1 MALIIIIY
9 STCQKN
15 RGFCAAFFVKTHIN
29 VKCKV
34 VYKAKENFVKNFW
47 LTGKT
52 DFSVFLVQTCTACHQ
67 LSSAKKKLS
76 DTQFELVKVQN
87 DYILKKASEEKLEED
102 LDKELQNTPKVTVD
116 LKEFQNK
123 AKHVETLESA
133 VEVKDKALNNLKLL
147 HDKLKEKLK
156 ESTCKLRANT
166 KSTAKFNEKLER
178 KNEKIEKLKAKEVEQ
193 KNTIKG
199 NMKEIQ
205 ALNFENQLL
214 HKSLSSEKEYIKN

>member
-1 MALIIIIY
+1 M
-9 STCQKN
+9 
-15 RGFCAAFFVKTHIN
+15 
-29 VKCKV
+29 
-34 VYKAKENFVKNFW
+34 
-47 LTGKT
+47 
-52 DFSVFLVQTCTACHQ
+52 
-67 LSSAKKKLS
+67 S
-76 DTQFELVKVQN
+76 DAQFELVKVQN
-87 DYILKKASEEKLEED
+87 DYILKKASEEKLQED
-102 LDKELQNTPKVTVD
+102 LDKELQNKAKLTVD

-133 VEVKDKALNNLKLL
+133 VEVKDKALNNLKLS

-166 KSTAKFNEKLER
+166 KSTAKLNEKLER

-193 KNTIKG
+193 KNAIKG

-214 HKSLSSEKEYIKN
+214 HKSFSSEKEYIKN